1 MLTKCAVCAV
11 CAVRATLVGPSEHSV
26 PLVSLQQMKYPVRF
40 VGQVGFFFLI
50 CFRGNLDRKRIL
62 KTAEESPHAQ
72 LYHSSPHSEFRAHCL
87 ILLVLKHR
95 VSMVTSWDN
104 SRGFN
109 NIICYQ
115 GS

>member
-1 MLTKCAVCAV
+1 
-11 CAVRATLVGPSEHSV
+11 
-26 PLVSLQQMKYPVRF
+26 MKA
-40 VGQVGFFFLI
+40 
-50 CFRGNLDRKRIL
+50 
-62 KTAEESPHAQ
+62 AEESPHAQ
-72 LYHSSPHSEFRAHCL
+72 LYHSSPHSEFWAHCL

-109 NIICYQ
+109 NIICCQ